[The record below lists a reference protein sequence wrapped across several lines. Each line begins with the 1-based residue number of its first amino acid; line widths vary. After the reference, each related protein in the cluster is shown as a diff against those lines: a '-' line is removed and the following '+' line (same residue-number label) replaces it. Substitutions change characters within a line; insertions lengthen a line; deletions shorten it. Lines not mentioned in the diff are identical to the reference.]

1 MNNIAE
7 DPIFLY
13 AAKANAD
20 AIRKKLAEERNE
32 MPFLPSSSQS
42 NSTPS
47 MAAPAAPQSF
57 SAEEEYTKKYEL
69 HRTKRAKAFAKINE
83 LLSSPEYMGLPAHV
97 IETRRKAYEAM
108 IDERYPEIKPFNE
121 TPPAKLIMQEVP
133 ALEKKDDMLQ
143 NIREELQAASKI
155 SDKKDKMARIMT
167 IVPKLIQSSGT
178 GGSDALQPAEVI
190 LGAPESQTF
199 FTWAAA
205 TGRDISSPATWISF
219 FNDPKIQSS
228 QLFQADP
235 DSYLKKTK
243 GVYNSLVN
251 TRNTRVDRYREMTSD
266 KWLKTNTGLKL
277 FPKFEDAD
285 LPAETTAQQPVS
297 QQTQATFDMVNG
309 KVVRK
314 DVLPSQTSTTP
325 SAVQVPVPQPTAPRK
340 RIKFVFKDGQL
351 VSE

>member
-1 MNNIAE
+1 MANQAS
-7 DPIFLY
+7 DPLFLY
-13 AAKANAD
+13 AARANAD
-20 AIRKKLAEERNE
+20 AIRKKLAEER
-32 MPFLPSSSQS
+32 SAGGVGA
-42 NSTPS
+42 STLQDRP
-47 MAAPAAPQSF
+47 AIQIPAPAAPETVLP
-57 SAEEEYTKKYEL
+57 EEEYTKKYEL
-69 HRTKRAKAFAKINE
+69 HRRERAKAFARINDI
-83 LLSSPEYMGLPAHV
+83 LSGPDYLGLPAHF
-97 IETRRKAYEAM
+97 IDTRRKAYEAM
-108 IDERYPEIKPFNE
+108 VDERYPEIKPFNE

-178 GGSDALQPAEVI
+178 GGADALQPAEVI

-285 LPAETTAQQPVS
+285 LPAETTAQQPAS
-297 QQTQATFDMVNG
+297 QQTQATFDVVNRRI
-309 KVVRK
+309 VRK

-340 RIKFVFKDGQL
+340 QIKFVLKDEKL
-351 VSE
+351 VPE